1 VWRQRLVWCFRFGA
15 EFVTET
21 SAAAMATGFFDLMTP
36 ILLAGGWRLQPDN
49 EPYAHKIIVVT
60 VI

>member
-1 VWRQRLVWCFRFGA
+1 LGA

-36 ILLAGGWRLQPDN
+36 IMLAGGWRSQPDN